1 MSKIIVALVIATLCQ
16 LGALGEEE
24 RVSMHGSFIWNI
36 EWKSSL
42 L

>member
-1 MSKIIVALVIATLCQ
+1 
-16 LGALGEEE
+16 LGEEE